1 MNNRTLQTLFVDDAG
16 TIAFK
21 QALIEGDE
29 AAFKVLF
36 ETNQK
41 KLFRYI
47 NAIVKSREVSEELV
61 LDIFL
66 KIWNAKE
73 ILREVQNLDA
83 FLYRMAVNKA
93 LDFLKAATKEKKLRD
108 LLATHMSALT
118 TEGPDDAF
126 IYKEYE
132 KELRLTIQ
140 QLPAQQQLVYTMS
153 RDSGLSHQQIATELN
168 ISRNTV
174 KNHMVTA
181 LRRLRSI
188 VKIFIYFF

>member
-1 MNNRTLQTLFVDDAG
+1 MNNCTLQTSFIGDAS

-21 QALIEGDE
+21 QALVDGDE

-36 ETNQK
+36 ESNQN

-93 LDFLKAATKEKKLRD
+93 LDFLKAAAKEKKLRD
-108 LLATHMSALT
+108 LLATHMSTLT
-118 TEGPDDAF
+118 AEGPDGVF

-140 QLPAQQQLVYTMS
+140 QLPAQQQLVFNMS
-153 RDSGLSHQQIATELN
+153 RDNGLSHQQIATELN
-168 ISRNTV
+168 ISKNTV

-181 LRRLRSI
+181 LRKLRSI
-188 VKIFIYFF
+188 VKIFIFFC